1 VIKCRPRGALAD
13 KEEENRIGN
22 GDGDVDRP
30 ELADWK
36 TRAILDLHTV
46 TGIVSSPPM
55 GLSGKA
61 VHYCSRDLFT
71 KPVNIGP
78 LVESIAGSEFPPRV
92 GPVCSF
98 TSIPCTGL
106 ETDEVEHR
114 VKELA
119 LPFFANALE
128 AGGR

>member
-1 VIKCRPRGALAD
+1 
-13 KEEENRIGN
+13 
-22 GDGDVDRP
+22 
-30 ELADWK
+30 
-36 TRAILDLHTV
+36 
-46 TGIVSSPPM
+46 M

-61 VHYCSRDLFT
+61 VHYCSLDAFT
-71 KPVNIGP
+71 KPVNIRP
-78 LVESIAGSEFPPRV
+78 LVQSIPGSEFPPSV

-106 ETDEVEHR
+106 ETDEVKHR

-119 LPFFANALE
+119 VPFFGKALA